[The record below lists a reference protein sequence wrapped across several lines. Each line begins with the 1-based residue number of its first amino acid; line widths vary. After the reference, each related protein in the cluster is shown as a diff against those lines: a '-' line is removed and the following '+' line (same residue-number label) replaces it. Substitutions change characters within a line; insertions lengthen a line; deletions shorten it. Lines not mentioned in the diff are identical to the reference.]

1 MMMITLSMT
10 SVDMPLPA
18 PVSCGVIQT
27 RHIIRDPQLSSE
39 LHTLTHSVWVISLH
53 QASRLEGRNWRRVL
67 LTIKMTN
74 IENHSVNFPGLELMI
89 HMTNMRA

>member
-1 MMMITLSMT
+1 MMITLSMT

-27 RHIIRDPQLSSE
+27 RHIISDPQLSSE

-53 QASRLEGRNWRRVL
+53 QASHLEGRNWRRVL